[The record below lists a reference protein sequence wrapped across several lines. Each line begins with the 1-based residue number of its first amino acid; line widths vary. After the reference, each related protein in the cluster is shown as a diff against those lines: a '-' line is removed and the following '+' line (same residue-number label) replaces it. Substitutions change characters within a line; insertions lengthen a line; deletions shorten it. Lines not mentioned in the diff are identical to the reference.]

1 MDRLS
6 YFFSRC
12 LNSNCGPSVFI
23 IYGPTATGKTAI
35 SVELSILYNAE
46 VVNCDMAQIFAEAKI
61 ATGQVN
67 DEEKCGI
74 PHHLFGFL
82 EAPSIISVYQ
92 MRSFIEEKI
101 KEIFSRH
108 KNVILVG
115 GSGFCILSLFFIPSA
130 IYLSYPREVINSQM
144 PISEIIARDIFTSS
158 SSNSRDDIVYF
169 PFFSY
174 TLIYLDIE
182 ERGEWASLVKKRI
195 DGFFKKGLLNE
206 ISSMSEEWR
215 RFFLKKKIIGYHELV
230 HYFYECEGSD
240 LFFSDNASLLQKKE
254 LMFFATCQYGKRQ
267 RTFMRKIKR
276 HLLARAIPSFSHFVK
291 LDDLHY

>member
-6 YFFSRC
+6 SFFSRC
-12 LNSNCGPSVFI
+12 LNSSRKPSVFI

-46 VVNCDMAQIFAEAKI
+46 VVNCDMAQIFAEGKI
-61 ATGQVN
+61 ATGQI
-67 DEEKCGI
+67 DEEGRRGI

-82 EAPSIISVYQ
+82 EEPSLISVYK
-92 MRSFIEEKI
+92 MRCFIEQKI
-101 KEIFSRH
+101 QEIFSRH

-130 IYLSYPREVINSQM
+130 IYLSYPQEVLDSQM
-144 PISEIIARDIFTSS
+144 PLAEIIARDIFTSY
-158 SSNSRDDIVYF
+158 SSNSSDDIVYF
-169 PFFSY
+169 PLFSY

-182 ERGEWASLVKKRI
+182 EREEWASLVKRRI

-206 ISSMSEEWR
+206 IASMSEEWKL
-215 RFFLKKKIIGYHELV
+215 FFLKKKIIGYNELV

-254 LMFFATCQYGKRQ
+254 LIFFATCQYGKRQ

-276 HLLARAIPSFSHFVK
+276 HLLSRAIPSFSHFVK